1 MRPESNNSLYPGY
14 FRSLPGFGRY
24 AVLGSDESG
33 VFNLQISNA
42 SLGDE
47 AVYECQVSDDDDDD
61 DDYSEDDDD
70 DHDDVARS
78 ALTAPTSPSAPAPS

>member
-1 MRPESNNSLYPGY
+1 MYPGY

-47 AVYECQVSDDDDDD
+47 AVYECQVSDDMTMMMMTMMMLPG
-61 DDYSEDDDD
+61 
-70 DHDDVARS
+70 R
-78 ALTAPTSPSAPAPS
+78 P

>member
-1 MRPESNNSLYPGY
+1 MDIALLRPESNNSLYPGY

-47 AVYECQVSDDDDDD
+47 AVYECQVSDDMMMMMMMMTMMMLPG
-61 DDYSEDDDD
+61 
-70 DHDDVARS
+70 R
-78 ALTAPTSPSAPAPS
+78 P

>member
-1 MRPESNNSLYPGY
+1 MYPGY

-42 SLGDE
+42 SLADE
-47 AVYECQVSDDDDDD
+47 AVYECQVSDDHDDDD
-61 DDYSEDDDD
+61 DIDDDDDD
-70 DHDDVARS
+70 DHDGVARS

>member
-1 MRPESNNSLYPGY
+1 MCPGY

-47 AVYECQVSDDDDDD
+47 AVYECQVSDDMMMMMMTMMMLPG
-61 DDYSEDDDD
+61 
-70 DHDDVARS
+70 R
-78 ALTAPTSPSAPAPS
+78 P

>member
-47 AVYECQVSDDDDDD
+47 AVYECQVSDDHDDDK
-61 DDYSEDDDD
+61 EED

>member
-42 SLGDE
+42 SLADE
-47 AVYECQVSDDDDDD
+47 AVYECQVSDDHDDDK
-61 DDYSEDDDD
+61 EED

>member
-1 MRPESNNSLYPGY
+1 MYPGY

-42 SLGDE
+42 SLADE
-47 AVYECQVSDDDDDD
+47 AVYECQVSDDSDDDD
-61 DDYSEDDDD
+61 VYDR
-70 DHDDVARS
+70 DDVARS

>member
-1 MRPESNNSLYPGY
+1 MYPGY

-47 AVYECQVSDDDDDD
+47 AVYECQVSDDMMMMMMM
-61 DDYSEDDDD
+61 
-70 DHDDVARS
+70 VTMLMLPGR
-78 ALTAPTSPSAPAPS
+78 P

>member
-1 MRPESNNSLYPGY
+1 MYPGY

-47 AVYECQVSDDDDDD
+47 AVYECQVSDDDDDG
-61 DDYSEDDDD
+61 DDD

>member
-1 MRPESNNSLYPGY
+1 MYPGY

-47 AVYECQVSDDDDDD
+47 AVYECQVSD
-61 DDYSEDDDD
+61 EMMIMM
-70 DHDDVARS
+70 VMMMTMMMLPGR
-78 ALTAPTSPSAPAPS
+78 P

>member
-1 MRPESNNSLYPGY
+1 MYPGY

-47 AVYECQVSDDDDDD
+47 AVYECQVSDDMMMMMMTMMMLPG
-61 DDYSEDDDD
+61 
-70 DHDDVARS
+70 R
-78 ALTAPTSPSAPAPS
+78 P

>member
-1 MRPESNNSLYPGY
+1 MYPGY

-47 AVYECQVSDDDDDD
+47 AVYECQVSDDMMMMMMTMMMTMMMLPG
-61 DDYSEDDDD
+61 
-70 DHDDVARS
+70 R
-78 ALTAPTSPSAPAPS
+78 P

>member
-1 MRPESNNSLYPGY
+1 MYPGY

-47 AVYECQVSDDDDDD
+47 AVYECQVSDDMMMMI
-61 DDYSEDDDD
+61 
-70 DHDDVARS
+70 
-78 ALTAPTSPSAPAPS
+78 

>member
-1 MRPESNNSLYPGY
+1 MYPGY

-47 AVYECQVSDDDDDD
+47 AVYECQVSDDMMMMMMMMMTMMMLPG
-61 DDYSEDDDD
+61 
-70 DHDDVARS
+70 R
-78 ALTAPTSPSAPAPS
+78 P

>member
-1 MRPESNNSLYPGY
+1 MYPGY

-47 AVYECQVSDDDDDD
+47 AVYECQVSDDMMMM
-61 DDYSEDDDD
+61 
-70 DHDDVARS
+70 VMMTMMMLPGR
-78 ALTAPTSPSAPAPS
+78 P

>member
-1 MRPESNNSLYPGY
+1 MDIALSRPESNNSLYPGY

-47 AVYECQVSDDDDDD
+47 AVYECQVSDDMMMMMMMTMMMLPG
-61 DDYSEDDDD
+61 
-70 DHDDVARS
+70 R
-78 ALTAPTSPSAPAPS
+78 P

>member
-47 AVYECQVSDDDDDD
+47 AVYECQVSDDHDDDD
-61 DDYSEDDDD
+61 DDDDD

>member
-1 MRPESNNSLYPGY
+1 MDTALLRPKSNNSLYPGY

-47 AVYECQVSDDDDDD
+47 AVYECQVSDDH
-61 DDYSEDDDD
+61 DDDD

>member
-1 MRPESNNSLYPGY
+1 MDIALLRPESNNSLYPGY

-47 AVYECQVSDDDDDD
+47 AVYECQVSDDMMRMMMMRMMMM
-61 DDYSEDDDD
+61 
-70 DHDDVARS
+70 VMK
-78 ALTAPTSPSAPAPS
+78 TMMMITIMVMI

>member
-1 MRPESNNSLYPGY
+1 MYPGY

-47 AVYECQVSDDDDDD
+47 AVYECQVSDDIMMMMMMMTMMMLPG
-61 DDYSEDDDD
+61 
-70 DHDDVARS
+70 R
-78 ALTAPTSPSAPAPS
+78 P

>member
-1 MRPESNNSLYPGY
+1 MYPGY

-47 AVYECQVSDDDDDD
+47 AVYECQVSDDMM
-61 DDYSEDDDD
+61 
-70 DHDDVARS
+70 RMMMMMMTMMM
-78 ALTAPTSPSAPAPS
+78 LPGRP

>member
-1 MRPESNNSLYPGY
+1 MYPGY

-47 AVYECQVSDDDDDD
+47 AVYECQVRDDHDDDDDD
-61 DDYSEDDDD
+61 HD